1 MKANSFQS
9 DCISSHICVISGV
22 YRQSFHYLEQFCASV
37 PNINTAVSLTKL
49 LVVLCERQRDDNS
62 NMNTSL
68 GTSSKRDAEENLFK
82 LR

>member
-1 MKANSFQS
+1 M
-9 DCISSHICVISGV
+9 VSGV

-68 GTSSKRDAEENLFK
+68 GTSEALILSKRDAEANLVK

>member
-1 MKANSFQS
+1 M
-9 DCISSHICVISGV
+9 SSHLCVISGV

-68 GTSSKRDAEENLFK
+68 GTSEALILTKRDAEAHLFK